1 MERKYSLQNILRA
14 IDFIVA
20 HKLRSDSFALE
31 AIRSIKWKIA
41 DKERMCEQIKGLV
54 GIGDKLIEKRSGL
67 NSDVIYR
74 VFRRDT
80 NRYIM
85 KQSRRIKFYEL
96 VIDLLGNYRECRTHI
111 VCATTE
117 FPENLPGYRK
127 NFEDPSKWYVLPDA
141 PKQLK
146 EAFVKDSGG
155 TVHSDF
161 MTYADMLQKHTDS
174 QTAGTFSPNMDSA
187 GPLYYFHVQAMVYT
201 GTFNRMYPIVL
212 MLTVDI
218 SHDGKTLYFDGKKM
232 PHHWIPIMVRIPRK
246 PREKSTET
254 NEQGET
260 R

>member
-96 VIDLLGNYRECRTHI
+96 VIDLLGNYRECRTHMM
-111 VCATTE
+111 CATTT

-127 NFEDPSKWYVLPDA
+127 NFEDPSKWYVLPGA

-146 EAFVKDSGG
+146 EAFAEDSGG
-155 TVHSDF
+155 KIHGDF
-161 MTYADMLQKHTDS
+161 MTYADKLQKRTDS
-174 QTAGTFSPNMDSA
+174 QSDVTFSPPA
-187 GPLYYFHVQAMVYT
+187 PFYYRHVQAMVYT
-201 GTFNRMYPIVL
+201 GTYHRMYPIVL
-212 MLTVDI
+212 MLTLDI
-218 SHDGKTLYFDGKKM
+218 TPNGKALYFDGRKL

-246 PREKSTET
+246 PREKSAET